1 MSEQNES
8 QISIERIAE
17 LLAEGLNPSQAA
29 RKLGL
34 NPNTVYQAIYR
45 AGYRIQK
52 ICRLVPVH
60 ASDLNGRPAG

>member
-1 MSEQNES
+1 MSEQNDS
-8 QISIERIAE
+8 QISIERIAD
-17 LLAEGLNPSQAA
+17 LVAEGLSPSQAA

-52 ICRLVPVH
+52 VYRLVPVH
-60 ASDLNGRPAG
+60 APDLNGRPAG